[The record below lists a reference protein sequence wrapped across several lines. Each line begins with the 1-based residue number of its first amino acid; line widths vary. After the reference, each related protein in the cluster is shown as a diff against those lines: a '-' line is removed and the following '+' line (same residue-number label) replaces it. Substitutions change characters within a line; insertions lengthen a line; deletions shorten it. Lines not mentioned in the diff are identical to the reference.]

1 MRYKDMPEKLK
12 KVAYNLTGFIIE
24 NTYDEDE
31 AGEESDRAV
40 AEAYELGKRDATPFG
55 VDWPCFEDGGL
66 VGFGDVVE
74 DHAGDPARVTRV
86 SFAADGETTICCE
99 GDGRSSSLRVPDCG
113 DVKRPS
119 VVCGDGETAKVG
131 DTVRYSGSEYTIA
144 DWRFDVDG
152 ALRAYLSKDGKTDK
166 FVPVRWLAICKPDSW
181 RKWGSDLEAAVA
193 SGEVD
198 TVEMMRRAK
207 KLAKEES

>member
-12 KVAYNLTGFIIE
+12 KVAADLTDAMVDNE
-24 NTYDEDE
+24 YDEDE
-31 AGEESDRAV
+31 AGVLSVDAIS
-40 AEAYELGKRDATPFG
+40 EAYELGKRDATPFG
-55 VDWPCFEDGGL
+55 VDWPRFEDGEL

-74 DHAGDPARVTRV
+74 DHTGNLARVTRV

-99 GDGRSSSLRVPDCG
+99 DDGRSSSLRVPDCG

-119 VVCGDGETAKVG
+119 VVCGDGETVKVG
-131 DTVRYSGSEYTIA
+131 DTVYYGGGEYAIA
-144 DWRFDVDG
+144 GWRFDDEG
-152 ALRAYLSKDGKTDK
+152 EPRAYLSKDGKTDK
-166 FVPVRWLAICKPDSW
+166 FVPVRWLAICKSDSW
-181 RKWGSDLEAAVA
+181 REWGSDLEAAVA